1 LDLIFYFL
9 FPVLTLLFNFAV
21 VSSLNGL
28 CAGLA
33 EQGAVNCSELEE
45 CLGSTRQAKNAKT
58 PDAPAKKTQAVEN
71 GSAAPLFTLTEE
83 TYEDNSIDEQLS
95 PTAGDSNTLD
105 VADECVGIL
114 CLTICTLGSQKT
126 FIVLEL
132 IFLFFKFPFCRFRW
146 DGVVHC
152 LLHQHNR
159 NSVDHLNPVGAAG
172 SSPCSTNK

>member
-1 LDLIFYFL
+1 M
-9 FPVLTLLFNFAV
+9 PLLFNFAV

-58 PDAPAKKTQAVEN
+58 LDAPAKETHTVEN

-83 TYEDNSIDEQLS
+83 TYEDNSIDEQLC
-95 PTAGDSNTLD
+95 PTAGDSNTLE

-114 CLTICTLGSQKT
+114 CLTICTSGSQKP
-126 FIVLEL
+126 FIVLDF
-132 IFLFFKFPFCRFRW
+132 IFFSIFKFPLFVGS
-146 DGVVHC
+146 DGMVLSIACFTNTIVI
-152 LLHQHNR
+152 LLTTSTLWALLVRGAHLQQQQR
-159 NSVDHLNPVGAAG
+159 ANS
-172 SSPCSTNK
+172 